1 MENIKNQKIKHLTDE
16 EMKKIFENEID
27 EEKIKKME
35 EIFKKEESKN
45 LNNSDANV
53 DNNIDT
59 DTNMNNND
67 NNNNENMNKTN
78 NFVENFEEQVKKYVS
93 ENDINFFI
101 LTPCYGGMCH
111 VDYSLSLIQTLMAM
125 VKFGIKTTI
134 EVCRGDSLV
143 TRARNGLIAK
153 AMARGATHLFFIDSD
168 IIWKPIDVLK
178 LLIADEKLIGGI
190 YPKKKYNWE
199 IFEDREILKK
209 YDERVDKS
217 VFNGTLTKSDFPQC
231 KLINYNF
238 ITESKSINIQNNLM
252 ELKHLPTGFMMI
264 KRCVIEDMMKEYPET
279 KYTDD
284 SDFLTTEKEQEF
296 AYALFDCG
304 IKDKQYLSE
313 DWLFCD
319 RYKKMGEKI
328 YANVT
333 IDLIHVG
340 VNYYKGKTTSIFV

>member
-111 VDYSLSLIQTLMAM
+111 VDYSLSLIKFSGILFSG
-125 VKFGIKTTI
+125 VK
-134 EVCRGDSLV
+134 
-143 TRARNGLIAK
+143 N
-153 AMARGATHLFFIDSD
+153 
-168 IIWKPIDVLK
+168 KP
-178 LLIADEKLIGGI
+178 
-190 YPKKKYNWE
+190 
-199 IFEDREILKK
+199 
-209 YDERVDKS
+209 
-217 VFNGTLTKSDFPQC
+217 
-231 KLINYNF
+231 
-238 ITESKSINIQNNLM
+238 
-252 ELKHLPTGFMMI
+252 
-264 KRCVIEDMMKEYPET
+264 
-279 KYTDD
+279 
-284 SDFLTTEKEQEF
+284 
-296 AYALFDCG
+296 
-304 IKDKQYLSE
+304 
-313 DWLFCD
+313 
-319 RYKKMGEKI
+319 
-328 YANVT
+328 
-333 IDLIHVG
+333 
-340 VNYYKGKTTSIFV
+340 